1 MTDLYAV
8 VGNPIAHSKSPR
20 IHAEFARQTG
30 QDLAYEAI
38 LAPLNGFAATVNGFR
53 ARGGRGVNV
62 TVPFKLEA
70 FHYAGVRTPRA
81 ERAGAV
87 NTLKFDGDDVL
98 ADNTDGVGLVRDIQ
112 QNLDCPLGGKRVL
125 LMGAGGAGRG
135 AVLAVLEQSPAALV
149 IVNRTAE
156 RAVELRALYPEFRN
170 VAGCGYDGLAGQRF
184 EVVVNATSASLGDA
198 LPPLPAG
205 VFAQGALA
213 YDLMY
218 GRDETPFLRF
228 AREHGATRLADGL
241 GMLVEQAAESF
252 SLWRGVKPDTRP
264 VIALLR
270 GANGES

>member
-8 VGNPIAHSKSPR
+8 VGNPVAHSKSPR

-38 LAPLNGFAATVNGFR
+38 LAPLDGFAATVDGFR
-53 ARGGRGVNV
+53 ARGGRGMNV

-70 FHYAGVRTPRA
+70 FRYAGVRTPRA

-87 NTLKFDGDDVL
+87 NTLKFEGDNVF

-112 QNLDCPLGGKRVL
+112 QNLGYPLGGKRIL

-135 AVLAVLEQSPAALV
+135 AVLSILEQSPAALV
-149 IVNRTAE
+149 IVNRTTE
-156 RAVELRALYPEFRN
+156 RAMELRTLYPEFPN
-170 VAGCGYDGLAGQRF
+170 VTGCGYDGLAGRWF
-184 EVVVNATSASLGDA
+184 EVVVNATSASLGGE

-205 VFAQGALA
+205 AFAQGALA
-213 YDLMY
+213 YDMMY
-218 GRDETPFLRF
+218 GREETPFLRF
-228 AREHGATRLADGL
+228 AREHGAARLADGI

-252 SLWRGVKPDTRP
+252 FLWRGVRPDTRL
-264 VIALLR
+264 VIALFR
-270 GANGES
+270 GTKDEA

>member
-20 IHAEFARQTG
+20 IHAEFARQTR
-30 QDLAYEAI
+30 QDLAYEAL

-53 ARGGRGVNV
+53 ARGGRGANV

-70 FHYAGVRTPRA
+70 FRYAGVRTPRA

-87 NTLKFDGDDVL
+87 NTLKFEGDDVL

-112 QNLDCPLGGKRVL
+112 QNLGFELGGKRVL

-135 AVLAVLEQSPAALV
+135 AVLAILEQFPAALV

-156 RAVELRALYPEFRN
+156 RAVELRALCPEFRN
-170 VAGCGYDGLAGQRF
+170 VTGCGYDGLAGQRF

-228 AREHGATRLADGL
+228 AREHGAARLADGV

-252 SLWRGVKPDTRP
+252 SLWRGVRPDTRP
-264 VIALLR
+264 IIALLR